1 MRRVYLEFYSL
12 VVKCMELSFNSIARL
27 ISELNSKYHFDGD
40 CELKDDLLELYP
52 LSWTS
57 LFFLDCTV
65 SPSAHYQSVLK
76 DSRPKSQRLGST
88 AYQRHLSDDADDCS
102 TLAPLATATFQPFNE
117 QSLCPCD
124 SCTTS
129 HVSSST
135 IAFAKTQTLTLAEAD
150 KYHASENVPLLHT
163 ESSDINPY
171 TSSSVSVVP
180 YPDILTENNQ
190 KKSHPEPE
198 RFGYSPLKECE
209 CYPDYN
215 DFEDDDDES
224 EYSDE
229 APVRASSS
237 TKLQSLLGGV
247 PLHTSSEYDG
257 LVPPQQEEVKCSDIV
272 QLKKNLATRL
282 CFNITA
288 CSCQIW
294 VIHSTFTSLI
304 AQNIAVI
311 TRALNLK
318 AIEKLREQVKT
329 VNSVVT
335 KSLQEIEGRV
345 VVVCIHEL

>member
-1 MRRVYLEFYSL
+1 M
-12 VVKCMELSFNSIARL
+12 
-27 ISELNSKYHFDGD
+27 
-40 CELKDDLLELYP
+40 LKD
-52 LSWTS
+52 
-57 LFFLDCTV
+57 C
-65 SPSAHYQSVLK
+65 
-76 DSRPKSQRLGST
+76 RPKSQRLGST

-102 TLAPLATATFQPFNE
+102 LLAPLETATFQPYND
-117 QSLCPCD
+117 QSLCPYD

-150 KYHASENVPLLHT
+150 KYRANESIPLLHA

-180 YPDILTENNQ
+180 YPDIFTESNQ

-198 RFGYSPLKECE
+198 RFGYSPLEECE

-215 DFEDDDDES
+215 DFDDNES

-229 APVRASSS
+229 APPRASSS
-237 TKLQSLLGGV
+237 SKLQSLLGGV
-247 PLHTSSEYDG
+247 SLHASSECAG
-257 LVPPQQEEVKCSDIV
+257 LVPPQQEEIKCSDIV

-304 AQNIAVI
+304 SQNIAVI
-311 TRALNLK
+311 TRALNLE

-335 KSLQEIEGRV
+335 KPLQEIEGRV
-345 VVVCIHEL
+345 VVVCIYDL